1 MAEIYQLR
9 DFQSKKTEERIKQMA
24 AEIMNQDQSI
34 SGDFVGVPY
43 GGAGIDGIP
52 YWSPENDAS

>member
-24 AEIMNQDQSI
+24 AEIMSQIDTAPSE
-34 SGDFVGVPY
+34 VPF

>member
-24 AEIMNQDQSI
+24 AEIMSQIDTSPCE
-34 SGDFVGVPY
+34 VPF

-52 YWSPENDAS
+52 HWSPENDAS

>member
-24 AEIMNQDQSI
+24 AEIMSQIDPSI

-43 GGAGIDGIP
+43 GGAGIDGMLLDKDP
-52 YWSPENDAS
+52 A

>member
-1 MAEIYQLR
+1 MTAEVIQIR

-24 AEIMNQDQSI
+24 AEIMSQIDTSPCE
-34 SGDFVGVPY
+34 VPF

-52 YWSPENDAS
+52 YWSPENDPA

>member
-24 AEIMNQDQSI
+24 AEIMSQDTAPSEI
-34 SGDFVGVPY
+34 IPG
-43 GGAGIDGIP
+43 GGAGIDGLYFAP
-52 YWSPENDAS
+52 DQDPA